1 MWPLTS
7 CIGSILQVRGPSR
20 DDPNVMVN
28 DLVTPCSPGTPGAFE
43 SSWMDIPGEKLFE
56 PPVSMADMMRSL
68 STQKKTVN
76 EEDLEK
82 LQKFTS
88 DFGQE
93 G

>member
-1 MWPLTS
+1 M
-7 CIGSILQVRGPSR
+7 
-20 DDPNVMVN
+20 N
-28 DLVTPCSPGTPGAFE
+28 DLLTPCSPGTPGAFE
-43 SSWMDIPGEKLFE
+43 MTWIDVPGERLYE
-56 PPVSMADMMRSL
+56 PPVSKVDMLRSL

-82 LQKFTS
+82 LTKFMN